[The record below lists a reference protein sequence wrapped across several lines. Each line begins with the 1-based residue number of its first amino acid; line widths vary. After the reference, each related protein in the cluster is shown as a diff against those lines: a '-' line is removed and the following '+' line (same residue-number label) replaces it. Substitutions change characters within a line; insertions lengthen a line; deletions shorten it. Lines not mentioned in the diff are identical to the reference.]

1 MPLPNLLRS
10 AAGTCPYCNQKAGIL
25 SRDHPDCRRKYDA
38 SFPEMVTLTAK
49 ATRIHALDILDGR
62 TLRLT
67 IVDIAKRSHGDGET
81 VNQALAELMHFA
93 VRERVISETSLVKQ
107 PITYNKRDVV
117 PGTTLVQYDHYPVC
131 RISNLPSQPCHFVH
145 RSAEA

>member
-93 VRERVISETSLVKQ
+93 VRERVISETSLVK
-107 PITYNKRDVV
+107 
-117 PGTTLVQYDHYPVC
+117 
-131 RISNLPSQPCHFVH
+131 
-145 RSAEA
+145 